1 MFRLFH
7 LALLTLTVVLGFIG
21 ISRLSY
27 NVEILDLLP
36 RGMPG
41 VEGTVLFQEVY
52 DRPDQLIVTVKGDT
66 AVAADEAVEALV
78 AALGKAPGL
87 VRGVRYKPSWESHP
101 EDMLE
106 LVAYSWLNAPPDK
119 VKTLQASL
127 SPSEIGKTLKQR
139 LGRLASSMDPMAV
152 AIESNDA
159 LGLTQAMRSGLDS
172 ATMEGLGGGGFANE
186 DGTFRVLYLDAAKP
200 MSGYR
205 ETSAWMDQI
214 KAMVTAAVKP
224 GVQIG
229 YTGSPAFQ
237 AEIGTGMEGDM
248 QQSVSGITFVVA
260 FLFWLLHRRIKP
272 LFFILLSMLATGFIT
287 LGVAGLMFGSLNVMS
302 MGFAAILMGMIEDF
316 GVLGLND
323 AMNNPGDPFKTIHR
337 RMFPS
342 IWWSAVTSAA
352 VFGALGLS
360 TLPGIAQMGIL
371 TGLGILI
378 GAGVML
384 YGFLPVAMRLCK
396 DLAHAPVAPVTGPVR
411 WPGYVTL
418 GLALLVAGV
427 LGIGGL
433 PGVAN
438 GSGVLRPK
446 HCQSFEDLMAF
457 EQQMKPEQ
465 DRVEWLPVVA
475 RGKDEASLASSLL
488 KVDTELAKARQAG
501 QILSHFLPTA
511 FAPSPANQKAS
522 TALVAAL
529 LADRQRIFD
538 AALSAGFNDRGLG
551 LAKGVFDLWS
561 KWSKAAPDLTG
572 WADPLTKPRYNEAV
586 RWPPL
591 AKLEDSIGRQ
601 LAVVKGGVAAVG
613 FVRMAKSPQVFDSP
627 IITAL
632 QALPDVHVAG
642 WSYLTSQLKT
652 IMNREVLRVL
662 LPAGVVLTVMFFF
675 VFRGWRERVVA
686 VGSIAFSGLIL
697 LAGMRLLHL
706 EWNFVNI
713 GTVPLCLGLGLDFNI
728 HMIYSLRRAAQT
740 GEDGHTI
747 GRALAYCGLSTGLG
761 FGALAMSDNVG
772 LATFGVCSMIGVLAT
787 LFVAA
792 YLVPWAWV
800 LVKPGSR

>member
-7 LALLTLTVVLGFIG
+7 IALLIFTAVLGYIG

-36 RGMPG
+36 KGMSG
-41 VEGTVLFQEVY
+41 VDGTTLFQKVY
-52 DRPDQLIVTVKGDT
+52 DRPDRLIVTIKGDT
-66 AVAADEAVEALV
+66 DVAADEAVEAL
-78 AALGKAPGL
+78 ATALNKTPEL
-87 VRGVRYKPSWESHP
+87 VRGVRYQPSWESHP

-106 LVAYSWLNAPPDK
+106 MVAYSWLNAPPDK
-119 VKTLQASL
+119 VKALQSSL
-127 SPSEIGKTLKQR
+127 SATEIGKTLKQR
-139 LGRLASSMDPMAV
+139 VGRLASSMDPMAV
-152 AIESNDA
+152 AIESNDV
-159 LGLTQAMRSGLDS
+159 LGLTQAMRAGLDS
-172 ATMEGLGGGGFANE
+172 ATMESLGGGGFANE
-186 DGTFRVLYLDAAKP
+186 DGTFRVMYVDAAKP

-205 ETSAWMDQI
+205 ETSTWLDQI
-214 KAMVTAAVKP
+214 KAAATAVKP
-224 GVQIG
+224 GVQVG

-237 AEIGTGMEGDM
+237 AEIGSGMEGDM

-272 LFFILLSMLATGFIT
+272 LFFILLAMLATGFIT

-323 AMNNPGDPFKTIHR
+323 AMNNPGDSFKAIHR
-337 RMFPS
+337 RIYPS
-342 IWWSAVTSAA
+342 IWWSAITSAA
-352 VFGALGLS
+352 VFAALGLS

-384 YGFLPVAMRLCK
+384 YGFLPVAMRMCTG
-396 DLAHAPVAPVTGPVR
+396 LAHPPASTGGGPVR
-411 WPGYVTL
+411 WPGYVAL
-418 GLALLVAGV
+418 GLTILVVGV

-438 GSGVLRPK
+438 GVGVLRPK
-446 HCQSFEDLMAF
+446 NCQAF
-457 EQQMKPEQ
+457 EALMTFERQMKP
-465 DRVEWLPVVA
+465 DADKVEWLPVIV
-475 RGKDEASLASSLL
+475 RSKDEAALAETLGKASG
-488 KVDTELAKARQAG
+488 ELEKAQQGG
-501 QILSHFLPTA
+501 QILGSYLPVA
-511 FAPSPANQKAS
+511 FAPNPANQRANLAVLGAIAGDRERLFKA
-522 TALVAAL
+522 AQ
-529 LADRQRIFD
+529 D
-538 AALSAGFNDRGLG
+538 AGFNERGLA
-551 LAKGVFDLWS
+551 LAKNVTEIWS
-561 KWSKAAPDLTG
+561 KWAKEAAT
-572 WADPLTKPRYNEAV
+572 AV
-586 RWPPL
+586 RWPDL
-591 AKLEDSIGRQ
+591 AKLDDTIGRQ
-601 LAVVKGGVAAVG
+601 LHRDDKDLIAIG
-613 FVRMAKSPQVFDSP
+613 FVRLTKTAQVFEAP
-627 IITAL
+627 VIGAL
-632 QALPDVHVAG
+632 QALPGVHIAG
-642 WSYLTSQLKT
+642 WAYLTSQLKT

-662 LPAGVVLTVMFFF
+662 LPAASVLFIMFFF
-675 VFRGWRERVVA
+675 VFKGWHERVVA

-697 LAGMRLLHL
+697 LAGMRLISM

-728 HMIYSLRRAAQT
+728 HMIYSLRRAEQT

-792 YLVPWAWV
+792 YLVPWAWTLGSKKKSRPIQV
-800 LVKPGSR
+800 LNTP

>member
-7 LALLTLTVVLGFIG
+7 IALLVLTVVLGFIG

-36 RGMPG
+36 KGMSG
-41 VEGTVLFQEVY
+41 VDGTTLFQKVY
-52 DRPDQLIVTVKGDT
+52 DRPDRLIITIKGDT
-66 AVAADEAVEALV
+66 DVAADDAVEAV
-78 AALGKAPGL
+78 ATALGKATEL
-87 VRGVRYKPSWESHP
+87 ARGVRYKPSWESHP

-106 LVAYSWLNAPPDK
+106 MVAYSWLNAPPDK
-119 VKTLQASL
+119 VKALQASL
-127 SPSEIGKTLKQR
+127 SPTEIGKTLKQR
-139 LGRLASSMDPMAV
+139 VDRLASSMDPMAV
-152 AIESNDA
+152 AIESNDV
-159 LGLTQAMRSGLDS
+159 LGLTQAMRAGLDS
-172 ATMEGLGGGGFANE
+172 ATMESLSGGGFANE
-186 DGTFRVLYLDAAKP
+186 DGTFRVLYVDAAKP
-200 MSGYR
+200 MTGYR
-205 ETSAWMDQI
+205 EISNWLDQI
-214 KAMVTAAVKP
+214 KAAVTAVVKP

-237 AEIGTGMEGDM
+237 AEIGSGMEGDM

-260 FLFWLLHRRIKP
+260 FLFWLLHRRLKP
-272 LFFILLSMLATGFIT
+272 LFFILLAMLATGFIT

-323 AMNNPGDPFKTIHR
+323 AMNNPGDSFKTIHR
-337 RMFPS
+337 RMYPS
-342 IWWSAVTSAA
+342 IWWSAITSAA

-396 DLAHAPVAPVTGPVR
+396 DLAHAPAAASTGPVR

-418 GLALLVAGV
+418 GLAIAVAGV

-438 GSGVLRPK
+438 GVGVLRPK
-446 HCQSFEDLMAF
+446 NCQAFEALMIF
-457 EQQMKPEQ
+457 EQQMKPDEGK
-465 DRVEWLPVVA
+465 VEWLPVIVRA
-475 RGKDEASLASSLL
+475 KDEATLSTTLQ
-488 KVDTELAKARQAG
+488 KAGEEISKAQQSG
-501 QILSHFLPTA
+501 GILGGYLPTA
-511 FAPSPANQKAS
+511 FAPNPANQRANLPVLAAIAAERERLFKA
-522 TALVAAL
+522 AQ
-529 LADRQRIFD
+529 D
-538 AALSAGFNDRGLG
+538 AGFNERGLA
-551 LAKGVFDLWS
+551 LAKNVTQVWS
-561 KWSKAAPDLTG
+561 TWAKEGAAAIRWPDLT
-572 WADPLTKPRYNEAV
+572 
-586 RWPPL
+586 
-591 AKLEDSIGRQ
+591 KLDDTVGRQ
-601 LAVVKGGVAAVG
+601 LHRDDKDLIAVG
-613 FVRMAKSPQVFDSP
+613 FIRLAKTATVFESPV
-627 IITAL
+627 ITAL
-632 QALPDVHVAG
+632 QALPEVHVAG

-662 LPAGVVLTVMFFF
+662 LPAGIVLFVMFFF
-675 VFRGWRERVVA
+675 VFKGWHERAVA

-697 LAGMRLLHL
+697 LAGMRLLNM

-728 HMIYSLRRAAQT
+728 HMIYSLRRAERT

-792 YLVPWAWV
+792 YLVPWAWT
-800 LVKPGSR
+800 LGRGMRAGAMIGDRIDD